1 LYETAADTGRV
12 GDAPAT
18 KRSPHAPLL
27 ATGVAVLAWVL
38 NCFFVYR
45 RGLTCTQ
52 AESNGVV
59 LGIAALTVFVAGAG
73 EATLSARR
81 TRSPWKATAWG
92 LVGVLIQVP
101 VVVVGFLVAGALN
114 ECVGN

>member
-1 LYETAADTGRV
+1 MATA
-12 GDAPAT
+12 
-18 KRSPHAPLL
+18 
-27 ATGVAVLAWVL
+27 VAVLAWAL

-45 RGLTCTQ
+45 RDLTCTQ

-59 LGIAALTVFVAGAG
+59 LGIALATVVVAGAG

-81 TRSPWKATAWG
+81 TGSPWKAVAWG
-92 LVGVLIQVP
+92 LVGVVIQVP
-101 VVVVGFLVAGALN
+101 VVVIGFLVAGALN